1 MMAGAALALAGCS
14 GGLSGLKMPSLP
26 SMPSI
31 FAPSSDDMAAVS
43 KLSVLNGAITAVGP
57 DHYCAD
63 PAASR
68 PSNGFVIFAPCSTL
82 GVEDAEPA
90 VAGIVTVQ
98 VGAARSAT
106 VGSDPAALA
115 AVLEGS
121 SGPAILARGGD
132 ADTVSVKSVSHRDD
146 RVAVYFTDDAPAFIE
161 GAQEAEWRSFVDLA
175 GRLITV
181 SVRGFDAAPLSQS
194 IGAGLLDQATDA
206 LLAAN
211 VSSGQ

>member
-26 SMPSI
+26 SLPSI
-31 FAPSSDDMAAVS
+31 FAPSPVDEAPVA

-57 DHYCAD
+57 DNFCAD
-63 PAASR
+63 PAASS
-68 PSNGFVIFAPCSTL
+68 PKKGFVIFAPCSTL
-82 GVEDAEPA
+82 GVEDAEPSVTA
-90 VAGIVTVQ
+90 IVTVQ
-98 VGAARSAT
+98 VGGARSAT
-106 VGSDPAALA
+106 VGGDPTALA

-132 ADTVSVKSVSHRDD
+132 PETVSVKSVTHGDD
-146 RVAVYFTDDAPAFIE
+146 RVAVYFTDDAPSLIK
-161 GAQEAEWRSFVDLA
+161 GAKDAEWRSFVDLA

-181 SVRGFDAAPLSQS
+181 SVRGFEEAPLSQS
-194 IGAGLLDQATDA
+194 AGAVLLGQATDA

-211 VSSGQ
+211 VSNGQ